1 MKRLINTFASAI
13 ILLAFT
19 ACATQPTCSGEEM
32 IAMKDKGFDQNRI
45 EAMCMSRRLDIGGIT
60 QVISTGVQ
68 AFAAAEQA
76 KREVKAAASKEE
88 KKAAQLKAVADLLSR
103 LSGKDERVYW
113 VASCNEIFCVAGL
126 GLPADSAFGSPLL
139 SFPPSARLT

>member
-1 MKRLINTFASAI
+1 MKRLITTFASAI
-13 ILLAFT
+13 FLLTFT

-103 LSGKDERVYW
+103 LSSKDEEDPGR
-113 VASCNEIFCVAGL
+113 
-126 GLPADSAFGSPLL
+126 
-139 SFPPSARLT
+139 

>member
-1 MKRLINTFASAI
+1 MKRLITLFASTI
-13 ILLAFT
+13 ILLTFT

-32 IAMKDKGFDQNRI
+32 IAMKDKGFEQNRI

-103 LSGKDERVYW
+103 LSGKDEEDHGR
-113 VASCNEIFCVAGL
+113 
-126 GLPADSAFGSPLL
+126 
-139 SFPPSARLT
+139 